1 VCRGGKS
8 RGGEQTC
15 AALFDHLVGAHQ
27 GTDLQKLSTTTSV
40 AERGARNFFDALVSL
55 DLPQRDKDGRYSN
68 TTETALYLDANKPT
82 YISQELIYLGE
93 RMYPHWNLLAPT
105 LKSGKPQNDNQ
116 LFSITLCIKRH

>member
-1 VCRGGKS
+1 MCRGGKS

-27 GTDLQKLSTTTSV
+27 GTDLQKLSTKTSV

-82 YISQELIYLGE
+82 YI
-93 RMYPHWNLLAPT
+93 RAWTH
-105 LKSGKPQNDNQ
+105 
-116 LFSITLCIKRH
+116 